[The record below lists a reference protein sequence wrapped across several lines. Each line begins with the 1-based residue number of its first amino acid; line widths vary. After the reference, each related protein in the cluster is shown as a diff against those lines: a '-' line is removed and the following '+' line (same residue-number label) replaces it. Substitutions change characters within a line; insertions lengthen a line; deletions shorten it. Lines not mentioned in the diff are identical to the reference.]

1 MSDLLWSEKTY
12 TVDPDVHDFIIL
24 KEELKLIIGL
34 PRQVNIL
41 STLKSLIEYR
51 CITC

>member
-12 TVDPDVHDFIIL
+12 MVDPDVHDFIIL

-41 STLKSLIEYR
+41 ST
-51 CITC
+51 